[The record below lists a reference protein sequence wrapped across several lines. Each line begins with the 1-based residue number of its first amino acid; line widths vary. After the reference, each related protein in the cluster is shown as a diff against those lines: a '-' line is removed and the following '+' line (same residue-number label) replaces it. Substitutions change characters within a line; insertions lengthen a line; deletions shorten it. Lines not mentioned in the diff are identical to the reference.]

1 MSRIKN
7 YIEISKPRLVFLLY
21 FTGLASMI
29 IASELYGYDI
39 KKIIIA
45 SIGIILGIMG
55 ANATTAY
62 IDRKMDRIMKRTSK
76 RPVPTGRIDPPVN
89 ALFFGLSLLII
100 GVILVGY
107 LSYLSAV
114 FLLLGFFDSAIIYNA
129 LTKRRSPLNI
139 LFGAPAGGMP
149 VLVGWAAVTRGLGLI
164 PLLMFILIIIWTPI
178 HIWSLA
184 YFYKEDYRK
193 ADVPM
198 LPVRISP
205 RKTYIIL
212 SALNSMLL
220 IFSVSIGIILDLSIY
235 FKILTAVSGLPLIIF
250 IFLLIIR
257 DKDRY
262 AWQLFKYSSPY
273 LAFIFLLL
281 VLEFTFIN

>member
-21 FTGLASMI
+21 FTGLASMLI
-29 IASELYGYDI
+29 SSELYGYDV
-39 KKIIIA
+39 KKIVLA
-45 SIGIILGIMG
+45 SIGIILGVMG

-62 IDRKMDRIMKRTSK
+62 IDRKMDTVMERTGK
-76 RPVPTGRIDPPVN
+76 RPVPTGRIDPPIN
-89 ALFFGLSLLII
+89 ALFFGLSLVII
-100 GVILVGY
+100 GAIIVGS

-114 FLLLGFFDSAIIYNA
+114 FLLLGFFDSAVIYNA
-129 LTKRRSPLNI
+129 LTKRRSPMNI

-149 VLVGWAAVTRGLGLI
+149 VLVGWSAITKGLELI

-184 YFYKEDYRK
+184 YFYKEDYKK
-193 ADVPM
+193 ACVPM
-198 LPVRISP
+198 LPVRISS
-205 RKTYIIL
+205 RKTFIIL
-212 SALNSMLL
+212 SILNIILVL
-220 IFSVSIGIILDLSIY
+220 FSVSIGIILGLSIY
-235 FKILTAVSGLPLIIF
+235 FKILSLASGIPLIIF
-250 IFLLIIR
+250 VILLIAR
-257 DKDRY
+257 DKERY

-281 VLEFTFIN
+281 VLEFVFIS